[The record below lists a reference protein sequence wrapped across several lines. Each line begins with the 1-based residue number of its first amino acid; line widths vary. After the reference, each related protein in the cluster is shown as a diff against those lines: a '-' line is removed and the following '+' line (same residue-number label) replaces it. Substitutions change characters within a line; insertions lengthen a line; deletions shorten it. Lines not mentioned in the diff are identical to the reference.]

1 MTDKDTTVIWALR
14 PKFVVKQERN
24 RQGSK
29 SFDELAEEYSVMLRK
44 QIGDKLMDE
53 LKKADSWDDFM
64 QIVEGQGI
72 IRALRARESI
82 YDGT

>member
-29 SFDELAEEYSVMLRK
+29 SFDELAEEYSVMFRK

-64 QIVEGQGI
+64 QIVE
-72 IRALRARESI
+72 REHI
-82 YDGT
+82 

>member
-64 QIVEGQGI
+64 QIVE
-72 IRALRARESI
+72 REHI
-82 YDGT
+82 